1 MMGLPVRGVLPR
13 ALAAGVLT
21 LLAAAPLAA
30 QTIRPLLSEFKNKA
44 RGKVELVNDAS
55 WPLTILLEAKS
66 FTVSEAGDMIDA
78 PLDTG
83 IHIKL
88 SAMTVRIPP
97 GQSRFVFYEATAD
110 LTPAWFV
117 LYAVFTGFPARDFK
131 GLNVQVEL
139 PHVVY
144 ILPNE
149 RLKQADVVV
158 SRVEFQ
164 PDLHKVFLT
173 VENTGIN
180 FGRILATEL
189 HGVRTKVTSKG
200 FALLPGARRRL
211 ELPWNPVEGPE
222 RIMLKSRDFTFEQKL
237 FIDPQ

>member
-1 MMGLPVRGVLPR
+1 MGLTAHGVISS
-13 ALAAGVLT
+13 ALAGAVVT
-21 LLAAAPLAA
+21 LLAVPPLAA
-30 QTIRPLLSEFKNKA
+30 QTIRPLLSEYKHKA

-55 WPLTILLEAKS
+55 WPLAIFLEAKS

-78 PLDTG
+78 PLNSA
-83 IHIKL
+83 IHVKL
-88 SAMTVRIPP
+88 SAMTVQIPP

-110 LTPAWFV
+110 LAPAWFV

-149 RLKQADVVV
+149 RLKQSDVLV
-158 SRVEFQ
+158 SLVEFQ
-164 PDLHKVFLT
+164 PDRHKVVLT
-173 VENTGIN
+173 VENTGAN

-189 HGVRTKVTSKG
+189 HGQKSKASSKG

-211 ELPWNPVEGPE
+211 ELPWNPEEGPD
-222 RIMLKSRDFTFEQKL
+222 RVILKSRDFTFEQNL
-237 FIDPQ
+237 LIDPR